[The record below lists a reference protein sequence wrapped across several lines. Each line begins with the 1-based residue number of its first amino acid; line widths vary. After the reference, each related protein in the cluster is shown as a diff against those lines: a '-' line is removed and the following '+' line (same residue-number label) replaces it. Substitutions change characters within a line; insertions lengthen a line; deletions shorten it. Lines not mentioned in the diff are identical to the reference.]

1 MIQFYPRARAVH
13 ARGNAGDEIAY
24 TTYDTIRARDYS
36 GERLWGEKVRG
47 IVSMF
52 VSGNL
57 GDLGDVSRVVD
68 GSMTRTRKGRYD
80 ADGEAEHR

>member
-1 MIQFYPRARAVH
+1 MIQFYRRARAVY
-13 ARGNAGDEIAY
+13 ARGDAGDEIAY
-24 TTYDTIRARDYS
+24 TTYDTTRARDYS

-47 IVSMF
+47 VVSMF

-68 GSMTRTRKGRYD
+68 ESMTRTQGTL
-80 ADGEAEHR
+80 